1 VKNLN
6 DSFTIDIN
14 IDDSR
19 LRRSQINFPLTS
31 MEKLSYHY
39 FTVRSNMS
47 SVHIFVKPEDPE
59 TRLECYIGIG
69 RQPTIEDYDSNFT
82 IPQELTDS
90 VSDAN
95 LRQELE
101 HTIFL
106 APEYVQERGIGEY
119 YLGVRPVCK

>member
-1 VKNLN
+1 MKNLN
-6 DSFTIDIN
+6 DSITIDIN
-14 IDDSR
+14 IDDSK

-31 MEKLSYHY
+31 KETLSYHY

-47 SVHIFVKPEDPE
+47 SVHIVIKPEDPE

-69 RQPTIEDYDSNFT
+69 RQPTVNSFDSNFT
-82 IPQELTDS
+82 IPRKLTYSILDE
-90 VSDAN
+90 N

-106 APEYVQERGIGEY
+106 APEYVQEKGIGAY